1 MLGGPGGGHSLLA
14 TAHRQG
20 VLAAGLRQVRVVQQ
34 QALDSHAH
42 LVGDA
47 REVVAGAYLVEVARV
62 EDAHFIPH
70 AKVRLGDVRVQR
82 PQLDPVGLEQ
92 EGDVHERLPGPRH
105 ISAPDHADG
114 DAARGGALAHDAV
127 IVRRH
132 LAVRR
137 READGVDAA
146 AGARERDP
154 LEAVCGPRA
163 EQLRGAKGRAARQR
177 RVGRDVEERD
187 RVLPSAPPPP
197 TPTP

>member
-1 MLGGPGGGHSLLA
+1 MRVGFEFGFGCFGGRGSAKKNQQEGCRIQWLPRFGA
-14 TAHRQG
+14 TG
-20 VLAAGLRQVRVVQQ
+20 PSS
-34 QALDSHAH
+34 ALT
-42 LVGDA
+42 
-47 REVVAGAYLVEVARV
+47 RV

-105 ISAPDHADG
+105 IPAPDHADG

-163 EQLRGAKGRAARQR
+163 EQLRGAEGGAARQR